1 MENNNPPPTYI
12 IEPTEDRSI
21 NRLIFGTANGETFE
35 FGFCGSVDMLPRI
48 QNFDFFLN
56 DN

>member
-1 MENNNPPPTYI
+1 MENNNPTTYI
-12 IEPTEDRSI
+12 IEPTEERSI

-35 FGFCGSVDMLPRI
+35 FGFLGHVDMMPRI
-48 QNFDFFLN
+48 QHFDFFLN